1 MYWQKSSRKKILE
14 QTKQFNTEHN
24 EQLKHFLISNDNT
37 KEQYFNFEQDE
48 PILGAISS
56 VASTLLA
63 AIWCKSL
70 KWCGAFICPNPEYY
84 RPLHSCILYTLS
96 I

>member
-37 KEQYFNFEQDE
+37 KEQYFNFEQNE
-48 PILGAISS
+48 PILG
-56 VASTLLA
+56 
-63 AIWCKSL
+63 
-70 KWCGAFICPNPEYY
+70 
-84 RPLHSCILYTLS
+84 
-96 I
+96 